1 MVQDHVKPELMFAAT
16 EFGVFFTVDGG
27 DEWIQL
33 KGGAP
38 VISFRDITIQR
49 EHEDLVAASFGR
61 GFFILD
67 DYSPLREVSEETL
80 NEDGVLF
87 PTRDAFWYIPR
98 NEVAS
103 QGDDQYVADNPPF
116 GAVFTYHLKESHL
129 TQEQERQRR
138 ERELEEDENVPF
150 PGWDAL
156 DAEIAEE
163 APYIMITIKDEGNRV
178 VNRVKGPAREGFHRV
193 NWELRH
199 ASKDLIDPESSG
211 NRDGFSNSFPVVPGT
226 YFASMSLVKDG
237 DVQELSDEISFDVV
251 PLREGAL
258 DRKPDE
264 TREAFMENLIAF
276 QQDLSAV
283 SSRLEDAQERIA
295 AMRAALIRADNEDPE
310 LLERLHDARMK
321 LLEFDKAMNGSDA
334 KGQIGEK
341 EPPTPRSRLF
351 VGFRALGTTYGPT
364 ATYERTV
371 EAGKSELEAIRREL
385 DAYLSSEMPALE
397 RALEA
402 AGAPP
407 IDD

>member
-1 MVQDHVKPELMFAAT
+1 M
-16 EFGVFFTVDGG
+16 
-27 DEWIQL
+27 
-33 KGGAP
+33 
-38 VISFRDITIQR
+38 
-49 EHEDLVAASFGR
+49 
-61 GFFILD
+61 
-67 DYSPLREVSEETL
+67 SEETL

-163 APYIMITIKDEGNRV
+163 SPYIMITIKDEGNRV

-364 ATYERTV
+364 ATHERTV